1 MIVKIH
7 SRGAG
12 SGSGPVDYLLG
23 KERNREQADVLR
35 GDPER
40 VKELIDTS
48 EYTRTYTSGVLSFQ
62 ERDLPDA
69 EKTRLMDEWENTL
82 MTGLDKD
89 QYTCLWVQHQDKGRL
104 ELNFVIPNVELQ
116 SGKRL
121 QPYFDRADRPRVNAW
136 QTLTNERLG
145 LRDPNDPIY
154 RRPLTPASD
163 LPRDK
168 QLAAE
173 SITKGLTELM
183 RVGQIRERKD
193 VVSHL
198 EQFGFQ
204 VVRETKNSLSIADPS
219 GGRNIRLKGAIYE
232 RDFKFGETV
241 RDDIEAAS
249 RRYRNQRQHRISA
262 ARECYQTGLEIK
274 RTEHQQRYPRT
285 EPTAA
290 LVVGYDDGQTQSVDR
305 VIRSLSDCDTV
316 RHSGV
321 SGQDDSRPLSGNSA
335 VRSERAGD
343 ERIHRERA
351 FGNDGR
357 QEEKPVL
364 PDFAEIRVQRGHTV
378 SEPERS
384 YCHQISDQ
392 IIPLNVSDNDT
403 AAFSQRR
410 NPSYDGNR
418 ETAPERTG
426 ELTAQLRTTAE
437 RMAEQLRQLTE
448 HVRHYLESLHAK
460 SAGKRPAERASDTL
474 TATSRGLEQASHQ
487 FERNASPVIAVAEHK
502 RAEQRRTEREQQRQ
516 QQKTRSRDDDFGMS
530 M

>member
-23 KERNREQADVLR
+23 KDRNREHAEVLR

-48 EYTRTYTSGVLSFQ
+48 EYSRTYTSGVLSFQ
-62 ERDLPDA
+62 ERDLPAD

-82 MTGLDKD
+82 MIGLDKD

-173 SITKGLTELM
+173 SITKGLMELM

-193 VVSHL
+193 VISHL

-232 RDFKFGETV
+232 RDFKFSETV

-249 RRYRNQRQHRISA
+249 RRYRNQRQNRISA

-274 RTEHQQRYPRT
+274 RAEHQQRYPRT

-290 LVVGYDDGQTQSVDR
+290 LVIGYDDGQTQSVDR
-305 VIRSLSDCDTV
+305 IIRSLSDCDTV
-316 RHSGV
+316 RYSGV

-364 PDFAEIRVQRGHTV
+364 PDFAEIGVQRGRPV
-378 SEPERS
+378 SEQERP
-384 YCHQISDQ
+384 YCHQIPDQ
-392 IIPLNVSDNDT
+392 ITSLNVPDNDT
-403 AAFSQRR
+403 AAFFQRR
-410 NPSYDGNR
+410 NPSHDGNG
-418 ETAPERTG
+418 ETTTERTG
-426 ELTAQLRTTAE
+426 ELTAQLRATAE
-437 RMAEQLRQLTE
+437 RVAEQLRQLTE

-460 SAGKRPAERASDTL
+460 SARKRPAERASDTL

-487 FERNASPVIAVAEHK
+487 FERKSAPVIAVAEHK
-502 RAEQRRTEREQQRQ
+502 RAEQRRNELEQQR
-516 QQKTRSRDDDFGMS
+516 QKTRSRDNGFGMGF
-530 M
+530 

>member
-62 ERDLPDA
+62 ERDLPAD
-69 EKTRLMDEWENTL
+69 EKKRLMDEWENTL

-154 RRPLTPASD
+154 RRPLTPAND

-193 VVSHL
+193 VISHL
-198 EQFGFQ
+198 ELFGFQ

-249 RRYRNQRQHRISA
+249 RRYRNQRQNRISA

-274 RTEHQQRYPRT
+274 RTEHQQRYPRA

-290 LVVGYDDGQTQSVDR
+290 LVIGYDDGQAQSMDW

-321 SGQDDSRPLSGNSA
+321 SGQDDSRSLSGNSA
-335 VRSERAGD
+335 VRSECTGN

-351 FGNDGR
+351 FGTNGR
-357 QEEKPVL
+357 QNEKPVL
-364 PDFAEIRVQRGHTV
+364 PDPAKIGVQRGLAV
-378 SEPERS
+378 SEPERA
-384 YCHQISDQ
+384 YRHQISDQ
-392 IIPLNVSDNDT
+392 ITPLNAPDDNT
-403 AAFSQRR
+403 VAFSQHR
-410 NPSYDGNR
+410 NPSHDGNG
-418 ETAPERTG
+418 ETTPECTG
-426 ELTAQLRTTAE
+426 ELTAQLRATAE

-448 HVRHYLESLHAK
+448 HVRHYLESLHTK
-460 SAGKRPAERASDTL
+460 SARKRPTERASDTL
-474 TATSRGLEQASHQ
+474 TTTSRGLEQASHQ
-487 FERNASPVIAVAEHK
+487 FERQTAPVIAVAEHK
-502 RAEQRRTEREQQRQ
+502 RAEQRRIELEQQR
-516 QQKTRSRDDDFGMS
+516 QKTRSRDDGFGMGF
-530 M
+530 

>member
-7 SRGAG
+7 SRGSG

-62 ERDLPDA
+62 ERDLPAD

-154 RRPLTPASD
+154 RRPLTPSSD

-173 SITKGLTELM
+173 SITKGLMDLM

-193 VVSHL
+193 VMSHL

-219 GGRNIRLKGAIYE
+219 GGRNIRLKGVIYE
-232 RDFKFGETV
+232 RDFKFSETV

-249 RRYRNQRQHRISA
+249 RRYRNQRQNRISA

-274 RTEHQQRYPRT
+274 RAEHKQRYPRAEST
-285 EPTAA
+285 TA
-290 LVVGYDDGQTQSVDR
+290 LVVGHDDGQTQSVDR
-305 VIRSLSDCDTV
+305 IIRSVSDNDTV
-316 RHSGV
+316 RYFSV

-343 ERIHRERA
+343 ERIHRKRA
-351 FGNDGR
+351 FDTNGR
-357 QEEKPVL
+357 QNEKPVL
-364 PDFAEIRVQRGHTV
+364 PDPAEIGVQRGRAV
-378 SEPERS
+378 SEQERP
-384 YCHQISDQ
+384 YRHQIPDQ
-392 IIPLNVSDNDT
+392 ITPLNVPDNDT
-403 AAFSQRR
+403 AAFSQHR
-410 NPSYDGNR
+410 NPSHDGNGK
-418 ETAPERTG
+418 TTPERTG
-426 ELTAQLRTTAE
+426 ELTAQLRATAE
-437 RMAEQLRQLTE
+437 RMAEQLRQFTE
-448 HVRHYLESLHAK
+448 HVRHYLESLHTK
-460 SAGKRPAERASDTL
+460 SARKRPVERASDTL
-474 TATSRGLEQASHQ
+474 TTTSRGLEQASHQ
-487 FERNASPVIAVAEHK
+487 FERQASPVIAVAEHK
-502 RAEQRRTEREQQRQ
+502 LAEQRRTELEQQRQ
-516 QQKTRSRDDDFGMS
+516 RQKTHSRDDGFGMGF
-530 M
+530 

>member
-62 ERDLPDA
+62 ERDLPAD

-104 ELNFVIPNVELQ
+104 ELNFVIPNVELH

-154 RRPLTPASD
+154 RRPLTPSSD
-163 LPRDK
+163 LPHDK

-173 SITKGLTELM
+173 SITKGLMELM

-193 VVSHL
+193 VISHL

-232 RDFKFGETV
+232 RDFKFSETV

-249 RRYRNQRQHRISA
+249 RRYRNQRQNRISA

-274 RTEHQQRYPRT
+274 RAEHQQRYPRAEST
-285 EPTAA
+285 TA
-290 LVVGYDDGQTQSVDR
+290 LVVGHDDGQTQSVDR
-305 VIRSLSDCDTV
+305 VIRSVLDSDTF
-316 RHSGV
+316 RYFSV
-321 SGQDDSRPLSGNSA
+321 SEQDDSRPLSGNSA

-343 ERIHRERA
+343 ERIHRKRA
-351 FGNDGR
+351 FDTDGR
-357 QEEKPVL
+357 QDEKPVL
-364 PDFAEIRVQRGHTV
+364 PDLAEIGVQRGRPV
-378 SEPERS
+378 SEQEWPYR
-384 YCHQISDQ
+384 HQIPDK
-392 IIPLNVSDNDT
+392 ITLLNAPDGNTV
-403 AAFSQRR
+403 AFSQHR
-410 NPSYDGNR
+410 NPSHDGNG
-418 ETAPERTG
+418 ETTPERTG
-426 ELTAQLRTTAE
+426 ELTAQLRATAE
-437 RMAEQLRQLTE
+437 RMAEQLRQFTE
-448 HVRHYLESLHAK
+448 HVRHYLESLHTK
-460 SAGKRPAERASDTL
+460 SARKRPAERASDTL
-474 TATSRGLEQASHQ
+474 TTTSRGLEQASHQ
-487 FERNASPVIAVAEHK
+487 FKRQTAPVIAVAEHK
-502 RAEQRRTEREQQRQ
+502 RAEQRRIELEQQRQ
-516 QQKTRSRDDDFGMS
+516 RQKTRSRDDGFGMGF
-530 M
+530 

>member
-62 ERDLPDA
+62 ERDLPAD

-173 SITKGLTELM
+173 SITKGLMELM

-193 VVSHL
+193 VISHL

-249 RRYRNQRQHRISA
+249 RRYRNQRQNRISA

-274 RTEHQQRYPRT
+274 RAEHQQRYPRT

-290 LVVGYDDGQTQSVDR
+290 LVIGYDDGQTQSVDR
-305 VIRSLSDCDTV
+305 IIRSLSDCDTV
-316 RHSGV
+316 RYSGV

-351 FGNDGR
+351 FGTDGR

-364 PDFAEIRVQRGHTV
+364 PDFAEIGVQRGHPV
-378 SEPERS
+378 SEQERP
-384 YCHQISDQ
+384 YCHQIPDQ
-392 IIPLNVSDNDT
+392 ITSLNVPDNDT

-410 NPSYDGNR
+410 NPSHDGNG
-418 ETAPERTG
+418 ETTPERTG
-426 ELTAQLRTTAE
+426 ELTAQLRATAE

-460 SAGKRPAERASDTL
+460 SARKRPTERASDTL

-502 RAEQRRTEREQQRQ
+502 RAEQRRTELEQQRQ
-516 QQKTRSRDDDFGMS
+516 RQKTRSRDDGFGMGF
-530 M
+530 

>member
-40 VKELIDTS
+40 VKELINTS

-62 ERDLPDA
+62 EQDLPA
-69 EKTRLMDEWENTL
+69 EEKTRLMDEWENTL

-89 QYTCLWVQHQDKGRL
+89 QYSCLWVQHQDKGRL

-116 SGKRL
+116 RGKRF

-154 RRPLTPASD
+154 RRPLTPSSD

-173 SITKGLTELM
+173 SITKGLMELM

-193 VVSHL
+193 VISHL

-204 VVRETKNSLSIADPS
+204 VVRDTKNSLSIADPS

-232 RDFKFGETV
+232 RDFKFSETV

-249 RRYRNQRQHRISA
+249 RRYRNQRQNRISA

-274 RTEHQQRYPRT
+274 RTEHQQRYPRA
-285 EPTAA
+285 ESTAA

-305 VIRSLSDCDTV
+305 AIRSLSDSDTV
-316 RHSGV
+316 RYSCV
-321 SGQDDSRPLSGNSA
+321 SGQDDSRPLSGDSA

-343 ERIHRERA
+343 ERIHRGRA
-351 FGNDGR
+351 FCNDGR
-357 QEEKPVL
+357 QNEKPVL
-364 PDFAEIRVQRGHTV
+364 PDPAEIGVQRGHAV
-378 SEPERS
+378 SEQERA
-384 YCHQISDQ
+384 YCHQIPDE
-392 IIPLNVSDNDT
+392 ITPLNVPDSNT
-403 AAFSQRR
+403 VTFSQRR
-410 NPSYDGNR
+410 NSSHDGNG
-418 ETAPERTG
+418 ETALERTG
-426 ELTAQLRTTAE
+426 EFTAQLRATAE
-437 RMAEQLRQLTE
+437 RMAEQLHQLTE

-460 SAGKRPAERASDTL
+460 SARKRPAERASDTL

-487 FERNASPVIAVAEHK
+487 LVRKTAPVIAVAEHK
-502 RAEQRRTEREQQRQ
+502 LAEQRRTEREQQRQ
-516 QQKTRSRDDDFGMS
+516 QQKTRSRDDGFWMGF
-530 M
+530 

>member
-48 EYTRTYTSGVLSFQ
+48 EYIRTYTSGVLSFQ
-62 ERDLPDA
+62 ERDLPDD
-69 EKTRLMDEWENTL
+69 EKARLMDEWEQTL

-154 RRPLTPASD
+154 RRPLTLSSD

-168 QLAAE
+168 QLAVE
-173 SITKGLTELM
+173 SITKGLMELM

-193 VVSHL
+193 VISHL

-232 RDFKFGETV
+232 RDFKFSETV
-241 RDDIEAAS
+241 RDDIETAS
-249 RRYRNQRQHRISA
+249 RRYRNQRQNRISA

-274 RTEHQQRYPRT
+274 RAEHQQRYPRAEST
-285 EPTAA
+285 TA
-290 LVVGYDDGQTQSVDR
+290 LVVGHDDGQTQSVDR
-305 VIRSLSDCDTV
+305 IIRSVLDSYTV
-316 RHSGV
+316 RYSGL

-343 ERIHRERA
+343 EQIHRKRA
-351 FGNDGR
+351 FDTDGR
-357 QEEKPVL
+357 QNEKPVL
-364 PDFAEIRVQRGHTV
+364 PDPAEIGVQRGRTV
-378 SEPERS
+378 SEQERA
-384 YCHQISDQ
+384 YRHQIPDQ
-392 IIPLNVSDNDT
+392 ITLLNAPDDNT
-403 AAFSQRR
+403 VAFSQQR
-410 NPSYDGNR
+410 NHSHDGNG

-426 ELTAQLRTTAE
+426 ELTVQLRATAE

-460 SAGKRPAERASDTL
+460 SARKHSTERASDTL
-474 TATSRGLEQASHQ
+474 TTTSRRLEQTSHQ
-487 FERNASPVIAVAEHK
+487 FERKAAPVIAVAEYK
-502 RAEQRRTEREQQRQ
+502 QAEQQRQ
-516 QQKTRSRDDDFGMS
+516 RQKTRSRDDGFGMGF
-530 M
+530 